1 MPLNKIHAMSKSA
14 YPNAIELIDTL
25 FDFVLTNAAN
35 DYWRI
40 DIGQVSE
47 DLSQIIYKAT
57 SFELLDYTISLDS
70 YGFRH
75 LLNQHG
81 ISFNEVQRG
90 QVSVEKKDLRLI
102 FQILE
107 TPDIITDSGKSRLGH
122 NCILVEKEIRDK
134 YYFTVWEI
142 RTIQSLQKL
151 RKKKHRL
158 VLHTLYIRKKTEKP
172 PR

>member
-14 YPNAIELIDTL
+14 FPNAIELIDTL

-47 DLSQIIYKAT
+47 DLSHIIYKAT

-81 ISFNEVQRG
+81 ISFNEVQRNIG
-90 QVSVEKKDLRLI
+90 LYFILFI
-102 FQILE
+102 FERKQ
-107 TPDIITDSGKSRLGH
+107 KSRL
-122 NCILVEKEIRDK
+122 VD
-134 YYFTVWEI
+134 
-142 RTIQSLQKL
+142 
-151 RKKKHRL
+151 
-158 VLHTLYIRKKTEKP
+158 
-172 PR
+172 